1 MDSLD
6 LLLETL
12 PVAAEHDAPDASDSV
27 QAINLR
33 LLTWLAD
40 APQPVVWLNQ
50 LATALAFARTDT
62 DDWYKALPGE
72 CSANGRLI
80 ADDLANWRA
89 ATDALLAV
97 QAREHEDLLALGS
110 LPPGYPMRI
119 TAQHQALHRQ
129 RLLDRFGQNAPST
142 ATLQAWRAAQAQR
155 LAAWR
160 KVNEIAL
167 QPAARWS
174 AQLRPLCTHILD
186 GMRAEGILQVEEGQL
201 AQQACQ
207 RLLQPEAADQVTWLA
222 VHLGEQALPGVWI
235 MVEQA
240 AWASGRRDAPM
251 LLWVHGEGGGM
262 TCLNDRQALLE
273 RLLFTL
279 GSGALAATAMLA
291 DEPFEASF
299 KVVSEGLN
307 GLVGTLVQCW
317 QAYLDSESADVQ
329 GSRSLLARAALAMPA
344 DTCRQAALLQ
354 VEREWQVDALL
365 EQMPQWVLS
374 RSDDEREAYAQQLLE
389 YHASALTLETWLDLQ
404 APTFSGWAGALLKA
418 RIQQDLGIELAVDE
432 IVLWRPDPSMDFKL
446 PYVPSTLAE
455 IASEG
460 FDPDSADECKR
471 LDMARWHVEGIDPD
485 YLSRVLVELD
495 PLGRYAEKL
504 RKVFDPAVA
513 ADPHRLRHP
522 YRLQLQLL
530 ATSERWRRNLSEE
543 GARLLRVA
551 AEAQTREQLQDA
563 GVTLHWLVITAVEE
577 LGDSIGGAA
586 AMVNAAGY
594 TLIYLPGAPS
604 PYQLI
609 ERDSLKQALEFL
621 ASAVGASTDMAE
633 YVAQRCGNDPQGLL
647 AYLNQAALRR
657 YDGYLS
663 SQPVLS
669 QTLVDMQLADRC
681 NVLIT
686 NARAIGR
693 SQASIDKDNNWQD
706 HLRHVGYLKAAL
718 GVIPGVGT
726 WYSAMQIHDGAMQIA
741 DAWRNGGTAG
751 LLSGTLSIALG
762 VVDILL
768 TALPVGAGISALRRV
783 VRTVVRQR
791 IARLPFAGYAAGQP
805 LTGAE
810 AMAGV
815 DLNTW
820 RLNGKQY
827 IWQDGLAYEVYRRS
841 DEATLR
847 LRATATRS
855 YEAPVRQ
862 DGVRWVIH
870 ADVGLGG
877 GGGKLSEAEQLLAT
891 WGPSS
896 TEGPLAGANRVQA
909 LARGRRILERYSFRN
924 ANQELEFTHSLLQ
937 DGAPPAWARQY
948 LREGSG
954 STSASLPS
962 NDWQAVRW
970 TINPGD
976 EVVDMRGGLV
986 TVTFAR
992 AVARQPG
999 VRLQGHY
1006 YPVLSSDFIGDTVY
1020 VWPRGRMPDNL
1031 SQLDELIEQGNGPV
1045 RISLGGNAVEAP
1057 TVLGGFQQTFGQ
1069 RLATRF
1075 SSMGEGSR
1083 LALGEALYRGAD
1095 GSADGLTQ
1103 ARLRRLLERIDDPNL
1118 EPLHEMSVTTLHKAT
1133 AQMRLSFGSTYP
1145 QLSSRLGGARFDQ
1158 LVWNLDAAEHA
1169 ALRQV
1174 VDSLHAGPVGTVL
1187 HNILTA
1193 RGYNVLHIS
1202 GVAERHLLL
1211 FTRSGQRHVYILLQH
1226 RSLGQFSLQGRN
1238 GLVLL
1243 SDTWLDDLIATARDL
1258 KMAAAL
1264 RSARQQGL
1272 LRPLL
1277 GGLLLEG
1284 PDRTA
1289 LVWQRVTMA
1298 AAAEAQLPTLRNWR
1312 HQLRPLAATDRELVQ
1327 GSGLYGAHDQA
1338 SVLGVTVE
1346 GRLLPV
1352 FATGSDSRILLSRST
1367 GLSTPLGFDD
1377 LERCVRERFGEQPWM
1392 IISGRGGWSV
1402 RRPLFPLPLSLQVS
1416 RARSGLARQSALNA
1430 ARHLFERAQGSDH
1443 ARLLMLEQVTASWAH
1458 GTTAVDEL
1466 ADPLLLLAAQRPT
1479 GLATGGGW
1487 RLALPLDSDSARPMV
1502 YYLRASSGHSQNL
1515 LAMASGSPMRQRAL
1529 SVVDVLLTR
1538 YGLTLQ
1544 HRAGQIAQYH
1554 QLASNRVYLVAMGVS
1569 EQASVEFA
1577 LEQGRAVLSQGWME
1591 HWRRALPTAA
1601 LQSLQRAEDGG
1612 RLVRLVAVL
1621 RLEEGPHVGQVALQR
1636 LADF

>member
-12 PVAAEHDAPDASDSV
+12 PVTAEHDAPGASDSA

-33 LLTWLAD
+33 LLTWLAY

-50 LATALAFARTDT
+50 LATALAFARKDT
-62 DDWYKALPGE
+62 DDWHKALPGE
-72 CSANGRLI
+72 CSADARVI
-80 ADDLANWRA
+80 ANDLANWRA
-89 ATDALLAV
+89 ATDALLAS

-119 TAQHQALHRQ
+119 AAQHQALHRQ
-129 RLLDRFGQNAPST
+129 RLLARFGQDAPSM
-142 ATLQAWRAAQAQR
+142 ATLQAWRVAQAQR
-155 LAAWR
+155 QAAWR
-160 KVNEIAL
+160 GVNAIAL
-167 QPAARWS
+167 QPGARWS
-174 AQLRPLCTHILD
+174 AQLQPLCTHILN

-291 DEPFEASF
+291 DEPLEAGF
-299 KVVSEGLN
+299 KVVTEGLN
-307 GLVGTLVQCW
+307 GLVGTLVQRW
-317 QAYLDSESADVQ
+317 QEYLDSESADVQ
-329 GSRSLLARAALAMPA
+329 ESRLLLARAALAMPA
-344 DTCRQAALLQ
+344 DTCRQAALVQ
-354 VEREWQVDALL
+354 VEREWQADALL
-365 EQMPQWVLS
+365 EQVPQWVLS
-374 RSDDEREAYAQQLLE
+374 RSDDEREAYARQLLE
-389 YHASALTLETWLDLQ
+389 YHASALALETWLDLQ

-460 FDPDSADECKR
+460 FDLDSEDECKR
-471 LDMARWHVEGIDPD
+471 LDMARWHVEGVDPD

-504 RKVFDPAVA
+504 RKVFDPAIA

-543 GARLLRVA
+543 GARLLRLA

-586 AMVNAAGY
+586 ALVNAAGY

-604 PYQLI
+604 SYQLI
-609 ERDSLKQALEFL
+609 ERDSLKQALESL
-621 ASAVGASTDMAE
+621 ASAVGSSADMAE

-681 NVLIT
+681 YVLIAT
-686 NARAIGR
+686 ARAIGR

-706 HLRHVGYLKAAL
+706 HVRHVGYLKAAL

-741 DAWRNGGTAG
+741 DAWRSGGTSG

-768 TALPVGAGISALRRV
+768 TALPVGAGVSALRRV
-783 VRTVVRQR
+783 VRNVVRQR
-791 IARLPFAGYAAGQP
+791 IARQPFAGYAAGQP

-810 AMAGV
+810 AMTGV

-862 DGVRWVIH
+862 DGARWVIH
-870 ADVGLGG
+870 ADVGLRG

-896 TEGPLAGANRVQA
+896 TEGPLAGTNRVQA
-909 LARGRRILERYSFRN
+909 LTRGRQILGRYSFTN

-954 STSASLPS
+954 STSATLPS

-986 TVTFAR
+986 SVTFAR

-1006 YPVLSSDFIGDTVY
+1006 YPVLPSDFIGDTVY
-1020 VWPRGRMPDNL
+1020 VWPRGRIPDNL
-1031 SQLDELIEQGNGPV
+1031 RQLDELIEQGNGPV
-1045 RISLGGNAVEAP
+1045 RISLGANAVEAP
-1057 TVLGGFQQTFGQ
+1057 TVLGGFAQTFEQ

-1095 GSADGLTQ
+1095 GSAAGLTQ

-1133 AQMRLSFGSTYP
+1133 AQMRLSFGGKYP
-1145 QLSSRLGGARFDQ
+1145 QLSSRLGGTPFDQ

-1169 ALRQV
+1169 ALRQF
-1174 VDSLHAGPVGTVL
+1174 VDSLHAGPVGMVL
-1187 HNILTA
+1187 HKILTA

-1226 RSLGQFSLQGRN
+1226 RSLGQFSLQGSN

-1243 SDTWLDDLIATARDL
+1243 SDTWLDELIATARDL

-1264 RSARQQGL
+1264 RSARQQGVL
-1272 LRPLL
+1272 HPLL

-1298 AAAEAQLPTLRNWR
+1298 ATAEAQLPMLRNWR

-1327 GSGLYGAHDQA
+1327 GSGLYGAQGQA

-1352 FATGSDSRILLSRST
+1352 FATGSDSRILLSRSAE
-1367 GLSTPLGFDD
+1367 LSTPLGFDD

-1402 RRPLFPLPLSLQVS
+1402 RRPLFPMPLSLQVR
-1416 RARSGLARQSALNA
+1416 RARSGLTRQSALNA

-1443 ARLLMLEQVTASWAH
+1443 ARLLMLEQVTASWVH
-1458 GTTAVDEL
+1458 GTIAVDEL

-1479 GLATGGGW
+1479 GLAGGGAW
-1487 RLALPLDSDSARPMV
+1487 RLALPLDSDSATPMV
-1502 YYLRASSGHSQNL
+1502 YYLRASGGHSQTL
-1515 LAMASGSPMRQRAL
+1515 LAMVSGSPRRQHAL
-1529 SVVDVLLTR
+1529 SVIDVLLTR

-1544 HRAGQIAQYH
+1544 HRAGHIAQYH
-1554 QLASNRVYLVAMGVS
+1554 QLASNRVYLVVMGVS

-1591 HWRRALPTAA
+1591 HWRRALPNAA
-1601 LQSLQRAEDGG
+1601 LQSLQQAEGGG
-1612 RLVRLVAVL
+1612 RLVRLAAVL
-1621 RLEEGPHVGQVALQR
+1621 RLEEGPHVGQIALQR